1 MTFLNSTTLNR
12 TPECKR
18 HLQTTL
24 NDGDDAQLIAREL
37 AEFAFISYEDV
48 EVMTLVIQVNISRYT
63 SARFFKLHQVIV
75 CNRSYKP

>member
-48 EVMTLVIQVNISRYT
+48 EVMTLVIQVSISRYT
-63 SARFFKLHQVIV
+63 
-75 CNRSYKP
+75 